1 MNLLAGKPADRVP
14 VAFFHHFC
22 PPNERGKGLENQ
34 ETFERSVIGR
44 KLARKKFGPDAIK
57 IMNGTL
63 MMIPADGS
71 FEKNSKR
78 FAQCNT
84 PAVDSAFAKN
94 SGAGQRVRD
103 FYEDSGAPCIC
114 HQLLSV
120 PDAAAFCAHAYRA
133 GRMRAVLGPAVCMDK
148 WKTAARGRG
157 KAHTRRTL
165 KALAL
170 RKRVSCKSTCRPGAL
185 CLPKRACFW
194 RRKEVKCSYIGC
206 RMQRREERG
215 PFPFSGKAGETACF
229 TQGAGAEN
237 L

>member
-1 MNLLAGKPADRVP
+1 MVP
-14 VAFFHHFC
+14 
-22 PPNERGKGLENQ
+22 L
-34 ETFERSVIGR
+34 
-44 KLARKKFGPDAIK
+44 KKQQAVCA
-57 IMNGTL
+57 MY
-63 MMIPADGS
+63 
-71 FEKNSKR
+71 
-78 FAQCNT
+78 NT
-84 PAVDSAFAKN
+84 PAVDSAFAKKTLELTK
-94 SGAGQRVRD
+94 RVRD

-120 PDAAAFCAHAYRA
+120 PDAVQHSVPMHTGPEEC
-133 GRMRAVLGPAVCMDK
+133 GWCWGPAVCMDK

-170 RKRVSCKSTCRPGAL
+170 SKRVSCKSTCRPGAL

-194 RRKEVKCSYIGC
+194 RRKEVKYNYIGC

-215 PFPFSGKAGETACF
+215 PFPFSGHAGETACF

-237 L
+237 LWRREKA

>member
-120 PDAAAFCAHAYRA
+120 PDAVQHSVPMHTGPEECGRCWDLRYAWINGKPRHAAEAKHTH
-133 GRMRAVLGPAVCMDK
+133 AVL
-148 WKTAARGRG
+148 
-157 KAHTRRTL
+157 
-165 KALAL
+165 
-170 RKRVSCKSTCRPGAL
+170 
-185 CLPKRACFW
+185 
-194 RRKEVKCSYIGC
+194 
-206 RMQRREERG
+206 
-215 PFPFSGKAGETACF
+215 
-229 TQGAGAEN
+229 
-237 L
+237 